1 MCFGQAV
8 FFLLHVSVCCHFV
21 SLLTWVMSVG
31 MNCCGRVCYTF
42 SCLHLLVLDFVIR
55 IAIRI
60 LLTLNMRTKGRGKIR
75 PGSHE
80 NISLNEH
87 YNANGVGVC
96 VSPEVHPCG
105 YVMSVD
111 PAHQEPTADVLRG
124 KTKLDDSA
132 FHIQRGFPNAYA
144 SHSGGRQ
151 SMNGEQYFIF
161 PFDYMYTIFFLMFGC
176 HYVCYV
182 LHVVDGLPPLLSP
195 GQELSAY
202 GQSGVVPAIVSGT
215 NGEQYF
221 IFPFDYMY
229 TIFFDVS
236 VSLCLLCVACS

>member
-1 MCFGQAV
+1 MLRLIMHVVLLCGKCVLDRLFS
-8 FFLLHVSVCCHFV
+8 FYCMFLFVVTFV

-31 MNCCGRVCYTF
+31 MNCCGRVCCTF
-42 SCLHLLVLDFVIR
+42 SCLQLLVPNFVIR

-111 PAHQEPTADVLRG
+111 PAHQEPTADVLCG

-151 SMNGEQYFIF
+151 SMNGEQ
-161 PFDYMYTIFFLMFGC
+161 
-176 HYVCYV
+176 
-182 LHVVDGLPPLLSP
+182 
-195 GQELSAY
+195 
-202 GQSGVVPAIVSGT
+202 
-215 NGEQYF
+215 
-221 IFPFDYMY
+221 
-229 TIFFDVS
+229 
-236 VSLCLLCVACS
+236 